1 MQVRLKLSF
10 SVQIKHLNFKISVQK
25 KKTVKQNKYLGI
37 YLDEHLTWNFQLDQ
51 IKTKLSRSCDK
62 IKVLYYQSR
71 LFKIYVFYNF
81 WLNLKIYK
89 FGISIGIKQLKK
101 LNKFKKRPLELRF
114 SNQEMNLPI
123 VEDNKIQ
130 RHSCL

>member
-25 KKTVKQNKYLGI
+25 KNTVKQNKYQGS
-37 YLDEHLTWNFQLDQ
+37 YLDEQHTWNFQLDQ

-62 IKVLYYQSR
+62 IKVLYYQNR